1 MGQGHCRGRLQ
12 VRARVLGKVSI
23 PKVLIGSSP
32 WSVCPRRH
40 RDPQDGSL
48 QEFVV

>member
-23 PKVLIGSSP
+23 PNVLMGSSL
-32 WSVCPRRH
+32 WAVCPR
-40 RDPQDGSL
+40 
-48 QEFVV
+48 